1 VINDALRVGGRPDS
15 AISEPTDLGEKIEVR
30 SRSSNGDVSQKLI
43 EWIVDADVPES
54 FLVDERDLAKLIYEV
69 FLNAFK
75 FTDQGKVEI
84 TVKLSSNQRYLVTK
98 VRDQG
103 DGIPVDFQPKLF
115 KPFSREDNSTTRS
128 KEGLGLGLMV
138 ARGLAR
144 RLGGDVSL
152 VRSELSGPHQ
162 GSDFEI
168 RVPLEPGMSTSRSA
182 TPMSYTPNPS
192 KNGVRGTTS
201 LTPKSS
207 TSIFT
212 LNTASRKSQQQ
223 NSSSPPQPRR
233 FGKENTLSESCKPA
247 DRTKRPSPAV
257 LKDGYDRGLASR
269 HPLTFLV
276 AEDNKINRKLLVNM
290 LSKLGYKDVYEAF
303 DGREAVRVMH
313 EIRQT
318 QRLNDKRRGSE
329 IGKTRSKERAEKPL
343 VKKPVDVVLM
353 DLWMPEM
360 DGYQAA
366 EEILR
371 MYGSASPKTV
381 EASDCG
387 CSVSGHV
394 NGSRKSM
401 LSPELAPPT
410 ILAVSADVTEQA
422 IERATRMGMEGFM
435 TKPYRIRDLE
445 KLILQFCVR

>member
-1 VINDALRVGGRPDS
+1 
-15 AISEPTDLGEKIEVR
+15 
-30 SRSSNGDVSQKLI
+30 
-43 EWIVDADVPES
+43 
-54 FLVDERDLAKLIYEV
+54 
-69 FLNAFK
+69 
-75 FTDQGKVEI
+75 
-84 TVKLSSNQRYLVTK
+84 
-98 VRDQG
+98 
-103 DGIPVDFQPKLF
+103 
-115 KPFSREDNSTTRS
+115 
-128 KEGLGLGLMV
+128 
-138 ARGLAR
+138 
-144 RLGGDVSL
+144 
-152 VRSELSGPHQ
+152 
-162 GSDFEI
+162 
-168 RVPLEPGMSTSRSA
+168 
-182 TPMSYTPNPS
+182 
-192 KNGVRGTTS
+192 